1 MRLEGTPTSGLVA
14 QVCARGVETFLPEGW
29 KMRLGRLWGRC
40 AAFLCDAPESERLRG
55 GSDGVE
61 MGRCW

>member
-1 MRLEGTPTSGLVA
+1 VRLEGTLTSGLVA

-55 GSDGVE
+55 SD
-61 MGRCW
+61 

>member
-1 MRLEGTPTSGLVA
+1 VRLERTLTSGLVA

-40 AAFLCDAPESERLRG
+40 AAFFGDAPKSESLRG
-55 GSDGVE
+55 GSDAVE
-61 MGRCW
+61 IGHC

>member
-1 MRLEGTPTSGLVA
+1 VRLEGALTSGLVA

-40 AAFLCDAPESERLRG
+40 AAFLCDAPESERFGG
-55 GSDGVE
+55 GSGWVE
-61 MGRCW
+61 MGRGW